1 MVRTRA
7 KRTNDKDHGRSDD
20 IVVNNLETAVI
31 ARLKARAKIHGHSLN
46 DEVLE
51 IIRCTVDRRR
61 TSRKERQGRIRT

>member
-1 MVRTRA
+1 MVRTLA

-20 IVVNNLETAVI
+20 IVVNNLENAVI
-31 ARLKARAKIHGHSLN
+31 ARLKARAKNHGHSLN

-51 IIRCTVDRRR
+51 IIRNTVDRRR